1 MKFYYDL
8 LSQPSRT
15 LYILLKI
22 NKVPAEFNPLS
33 LRKREHLTAKFKE
46 INRFQKVPCI
56 VDNDL
61 KLSESIAIL
70 RYLDGKGVID
80 ERWYPKELHLR
91 ARTDEYLAWH
101 HNNTRLTLSLYFWQK
116 WLHPLITG
124 RNPDPKQLAETQKNM
139 ETTLDSFE
147 NIWLENR
154 KYLTGS
160 EINAADVFA
169 ACEILQPMMAG
180 YDPTRG
186 RPNLGN
192 WLQTVRSDLNPQFDE
207 AHDIVMKISKASG
220 IIQAQM
226 KVVNFFRNLFRR
238 KK

>member
-1 MKFYYDL
+1 MFVNYTC
-8 LSQPSRT
+8 S
-15 LYILLKI
+15 
-22 NKVPAEFNPLS
+22 
-33 LRKREHLTAKFKE
+33 
-46 INRFQKVPCI
+46 
-56 VDNDL
+56 
-61 KLSESIAIL
+61 
-70 RYLDGKGVID
+70 YLDGKGVID

-169 ACEILQPMMAG
+169 ACEILQP
-180 YDPTRG
+180 
-186 RPNLGN
+186 
-192 WLQTVRSDLNPQFDE
+192 
-207 AHDIVMKISKASG
+207 SKFNIKNAFS
-220 IIQAQM
+220 IDWELSKTIYVIFQY
-226 KVVNFFRNLFRR
+226 L
-238 KK
+238 